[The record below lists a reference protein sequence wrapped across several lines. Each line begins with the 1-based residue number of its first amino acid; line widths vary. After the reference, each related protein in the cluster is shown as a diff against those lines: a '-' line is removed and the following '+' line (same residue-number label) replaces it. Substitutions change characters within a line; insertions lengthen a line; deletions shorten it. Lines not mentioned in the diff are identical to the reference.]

1 MLLHDPSSFAISA
14 AAVGATVMEVCIAI
28 ALAAGWRPR
37 WAAKATA
44 GLFAVYLVAMAASPV
59 RQDVLRYAMPVLI
72 GGALLVSATPTKE
85 GANA

>member
-28 ALAAGWRPR
+28 ALVAGWRPR
-37 WAAKATA
+37 WAGKATA

-85 GANA
+85 VANA